1 MRFPIG
7 AMSVG
12 DILDRG
18 LKVLLARLPTF
29 YAINLIALSPI
40 ILLQLVQPQLASV
53 GTQPGQSGPFA
64 DSSLV
69 GVAIGVGLATFVLT
83 IILSQI
89 GNAAV
94 LHIIA
99 QEFVDQRVGL
109 GQALRFALHRFGR
122 LLGAA
127 ILAGLTIGLGFVLCI
142 APGIIFA
149 IWYVF
154 VSQVVV
160 VEGLKAEK
168 AMSRSKELTSGYRG
182 RILGILVLCIAISM
196 VFQASAGLLQ
206 RVLPMQEMV
215 RTDFGYTTVF
225 IYRNYV
231 INVLVTQMVNILVQT
246 YLAVCITLLYF
257 DIRIRKE
264 GFDLELAAQ
273 QQSPVTP

>member
-29 YAINLIALSPI
+29 YAINLIVLSPI
-40 ILLQLVQPQLASV
+40 IALQLLRPELES
-53 GTQPGQSGPFA
+53 GELQPGQNEPLANSP
-64 DSSLV
+64 V
-69 GVAIGVGLATFVLT
+69 GVGLIFLATLVLNL
-83 IILSQI
+83 IFSQI

-94 LHIIA
+94 LHVIA

-109 GQALRFALHRFGR
+109 GQAFRFAFHRFGR

-127 ILAGLTIGLGFVLCI
+127 ILAGLTIGLGFVLCLV
-142 APGIIFA
+142 PGILFFV
-149 IWYVF
+149 WYIF

-168 AMSRSKELTSGYRG
+168 ALSRSKELTSGYRW
-182 RILGILVLCIAISM
+182 RIFGILVLFIVIGMIS
-196 VFQASAGLLQ
+196 QGSAGLLE
-206 RVLPMQEMV
+206 RVLPTQESV
-215 RTDFGYTTVF
+215 RTDFGYTSVF

-231 INVLVTQMVNILVQT
+231 INVLVIQLVNILVQT

-273 QQSPVTP
+273 QQSPHHE

>member
-29 YAINLIALSPI
+29 YVINLIALSPL
-40 ILLQLVQPQLASV
+40 ILLQLVQPGLESGAVQR
-53 GTQPGQSGPFA
+53 GQSGPLA
-64 DSSLV
+64 DSSTV
-69 GVAIGVGLATFVLT
+69 GVALGIGLATLVLT
-83 IILSQI
+83 LILSQI

-94 LHIIA
+94 LHVIA

-109 GQALRFALHRFGR
+109 GQAFRFAFHRFGR

-127 ILAGLTIGLGFVLCI
+127 ILAGLTIGLGFLLCI
-142 APGIIFA
+142 APGILFA

-182 RILGILVLCIAISM
+182 RIFGILVLCLVIGI

-206 RVLPMQEMV
+206 RVLPTQEIV
-215 RTDFGYTTVF
+215 QTNFGYTTVF

-231 INVLVTQMVNILVQT
+231 INVLVIQLVNILVQT

-273 QQSPVTP
+273 QQSTAAP